1 MNRGM
6 EIMELRSHA
15 SAHVLLWVG
24 RGLCGGG
31 SRKSKSA
38 FAFAHIRQVQ
48 EAGVERFAKP
58 TVSRSL
64 RLTVRGDS

>member
-31 SRKSKSA
+31 NRNSEFA
-38 FAFAHIRQVQ
+38 FAFAHIRRAQGT
-48 EAGVERFAKP
+48 GVECFA
-58 TVSRSL
+58 
-64 RLTVRGDS
+64 